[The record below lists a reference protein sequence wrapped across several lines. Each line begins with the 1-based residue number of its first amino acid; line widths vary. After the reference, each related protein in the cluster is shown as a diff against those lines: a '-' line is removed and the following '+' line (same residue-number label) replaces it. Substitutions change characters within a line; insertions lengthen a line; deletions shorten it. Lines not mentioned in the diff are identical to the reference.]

1 MVRGLRQRHW
11 PTHRLT
17 CSKPEDHLVLEAE
30 ASLTNA
36 LTVKRDDA
44 VATYISTKLGHVPP
58 KILVIVAYRN
68 QLPLQDR
75 QPQLFKFVPYMIAF
89 LGSCRPRPD
98 FKIVV
103 ATQTDDGRKFNR
115 EG

>member
-1 MVRGLRQRHW
+1 M
-11 PTHRLT
+11 
-17 CSKPEDHLVLEAE
+17 
-30 ASLTNA
+30 
-36 LTVKRDDA
+36 KRDDA

-68 QLPLQDR
+68 HLPLQDR

-89 LGSCRPRPD
+89 LGSCRPRPE

-115 EG
+115 GRLMNAAFREMNGESYR